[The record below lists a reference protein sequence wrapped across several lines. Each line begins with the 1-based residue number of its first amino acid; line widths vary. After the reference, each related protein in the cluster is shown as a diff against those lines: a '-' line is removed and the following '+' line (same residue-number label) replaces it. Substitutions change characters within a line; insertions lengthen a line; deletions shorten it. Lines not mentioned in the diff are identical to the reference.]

1 MNRTTTW
8 MDYLFARKRW
18 VIHSFFWLFVLAL
31 YVIFFGRKNNN
42 YFQTFFFVGLLMP
55 VTVFTTYFLNYYLVP
70 NYLMKERY
78 AYFATYFV
86 YALIGS
92 LFLEMMISALTFIVM
107 AELNIHDMSPASID
121 LFFLLASL
129 LMVVFFAMGI
139 KMLLHWKQSKE
150 DYQKLMR
157 DKIETELRFLKVQLN
172 PHFLFNTLN
181 NLYYLTTEKSDKA
194 PQAILQLSEILDY
207 VMHSGKSVFVPLE
220 SELKQVENYIALE
233 LLRYED
239 RVRVTKQFS
248 GDLNTY
254 EIGPMILITLIENAF
269 KHGVMPRSEKS
280 WIHFNVEERE
290 RGLHIAISNSSS
302 QVKSGSKIGLDNL
315 RNQLDHLYGKG
326 YSMEVNSNENTF
338 SVNLILNGRN
348 EI

>member
-1 MNRTTTW
+1 MNRTTNW
-8 MDYLFARKRW
+8 MDYLFTRQRW
-18 VIHSFFWLFVLAL
+18 VIHVFFWLFVLAL

-42 YFQTFFFVGLLMP
+42 YLQTLFFVGLLMP
-55 VTVFTTYFLNYYLVP
+55 VTIFTTYFLNYYLVP

-121 LFFLLASL
+121 LFFLLATL

-194 PQAILQLSEILDY
+194 PQAILQLSEMLDY
-207 VMHSGKSVFVPLE
+207 VMHSSKSVFVPLE
-220 SELKQVENYIALE
+220 KELKQVENYIALE

-239 RVRVTKQFS
+239 RVQITTKFS
-248 GDLNTY
+248 GDLNKY

-269 KHGVMPRSEKS
+269 KHGVMPIAGSA
-280 WIHFNVEERE
+280 WINFVVEAKAS
-290 RGLHIAISNSSS
+290 GLHISISNSSHGA
-302 QVKSGSKIGLDNL
+302 KTKPGNRIGLENL
-315 RNQLDHLYGKG
+315 RSQLHHLYKDE
-326 YSMEVNSNENTF
+326 YLLEVETTKLNEF
-338 SVNLILNGRN
+338 SVNLILN
-348 EI
+348 